1 MELARRFEDLR
12 VRAGLTKT
20 ALAKPR
26 YTVSYVSQI
35 ESGRRTPSSEAMGF
49 FAGRLGVSA
58 DYLATGVPEDLDARL
73 HYELE
78 TCRAELRSGMAS
90 EAEARSRAVLADAEH
105 HGRDRLR
112 ALAQVELARAL
123 SARGAMHE
131 CVDAYEAA
139 MEGPLSERE
148 RGRAVSGIGT
158 AYRAVGDLTYAAEYI
173 ESYLGTRKGEPLD
186 PQVAAELQSILV
198 SIYFERGDV
207 FRSERAARRA
217 LAAAESDSSPDSRA
231 LALWNAS
238 RVLAESRQ
246 WDEALE
252 LATRARILMEE
263 ADDRRRVAQLHN
275 AYAFICLEA
284 DPPHVEEARHH
295 LDRAET
301 LLAELAS
308 PTDLAYVRTERSRL
322 ALLEGNPEV
331 ALANAEQALSEV
343 GGDELETARCLFL
356 KGRAL
361 GELGRADEA
370 RGVLVEAAALFGVK
384 GARQQEASCWRE
396 LGELH
401 LSAGDTEAAV
411 DALRQGLQAL
421 DPKRSRA

>member
-35 ESGRRTPSSEAMGF
+35 ESGRRTPSSEAMRF
-49 FAGRLGVSA
+49 FAGSLGVSA
-58 DYLATGVPEDLDARL
+58 DYLTTGVPEDLDARL

-148 RGRAVSGIGT
+148 RGRAVSSIGT

-246 WDEALE
+246 LRDELRTALRETGIQTSVHYPVISRFTEYARDEASVP
-252 LATRARILMEE
+252 RAVEIAERALTLPLHPRLTE
-263 ADDRRRVAQLHN
+263 ADV
-275 AYAFICLEA
+275 
-284 DPPHVEEARHH
+284 
-295 LDRAET
+295 
-301 LLAELAS
+301 
-308 PTDLAYVRTERSRL
+308 DLVCD
-322 ALLEGNPEV
+322 ALLE
-331 ALANAEQALSEV
+331 AA
-343 GGDELETARCLFL
+343 
-356 KGRAL
+356 
-361 GELGRADEA
+361 GEA
-370 RGVLVEAAALFGVK
+370 
-384 GARQQEASCWRE
+384 
-396 LGELH
+396 
-401 LSAGDTEAAV
+401 
-411 DALRQGLQAL
+411 
-421 DPKRSRA
+421 